1 MANARKFGE
10 RSQEQFDPTWEWRLG
25 SNRRNLQPN
34 SHMICSGL
42 SDPDPEARQRSRRYI
57 EAQDHMENEG
67 VAAVS
72 PASHGI
78 GRRYIEAE
86 DHQVTRGDHIPLS
99 PPFKGRRHI
108 IPTDHVK
115 TEVLQHTTQT
125 NMRLTREE
133 ELKANIRDALEARNI
148 TVYDERRWSEAVGQP
163 RGVHWVL
170 EAVTETSH
178 VIGVEGRNAQLI
190 AERLSMKQVAELRS
204 FGLRFSPKRSAGSDV
219 CQVHRQKRSTYSL
232 NPSLSSQG
240 VDGAMMGGYGYAAI
254 AA

>member
-1 MANARKFGE
+1 
-10 RSQEQFDPTWEWRLG
+10 
-25 SNRRNLQPN
+25 
-34 SHMICSGL
+34 MICTGL

-57 EAQDHMENEG
+57 EAEDHMENDG

-72 PASHGI
+72 PVSHGI

-115 TEVLQHTTQT
+115 TDVLQHTPQATT
-125 NMRLTREE
+125 RLTREDE
-133 ELKANIRDALEARNI
+133 FKAKIRDALAERDI
-148 TVYDERRWSEAVGQP
+148 TVYDEKRWSEAVGQP

-178 VIGVEGRNAQLI
+178 VIGVEGRNAALI

-204 FGLRFSPKRSAGSDV
+204 FGLRFSPKRAAGFDV
-219 CQVHRQKRSTYSL
+219 SPVHRQKRSPYSL
-232 NPSLSSQG
+232 NPSLTSQG
-240 VDGAMMGGYGYAAI
+240 VDGAMMGGYGYAAM